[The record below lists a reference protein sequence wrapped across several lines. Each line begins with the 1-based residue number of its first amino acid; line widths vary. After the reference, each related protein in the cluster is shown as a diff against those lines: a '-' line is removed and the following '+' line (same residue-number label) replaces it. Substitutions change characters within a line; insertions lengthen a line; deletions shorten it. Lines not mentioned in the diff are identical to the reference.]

1 VSERGTFGCS
11 GVNLEENRYEL
22 ELDEEFYSLLPGL
35 AVAGRPRALALVHGG
50 GLLLG
55 RHPRQGEVSR
65 ILRPTPARIDFPPS

>member
-1 VSERGTFGCS
+1 M
-11 GVNLEENRYEL
+11 L

-55 RHPRQGEVSR
+55 RHPRHPGPRSE
-65 ILRPTPARIDFPPS
+65 T

>member
-1 VSERGTFGCS
+1 MNHEHVSERGTFGCS
-11 GVNLEENRYEL
+11 GVNLEGNRYEL

-55 RHPRQGEVSR
+55 RHPRHPGPRSE
-65 ILRPTPARIDFPPS
+65 T